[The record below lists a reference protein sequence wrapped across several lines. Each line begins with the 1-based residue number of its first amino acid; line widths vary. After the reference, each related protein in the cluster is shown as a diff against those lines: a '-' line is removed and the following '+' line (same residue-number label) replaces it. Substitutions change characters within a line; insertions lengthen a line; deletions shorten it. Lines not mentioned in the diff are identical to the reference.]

1 MKVLT
6 EEEVL
11 SFQEE
16 LTTLTEM
23 KERNKDLEEEHF
35 SKLESGLTLLGAT
48 AVEDK
53 LQDRV
58 PAVINDLQR
67 ADIKVWMLTGDKFET
82 AENIAKSCKLIQPD
96 FEIYRLKD
104 KKDVNLYCSDEF
116 VQKNE
121 SLMDTGKSRAMIV
134 ENTAL
139 SSIMDDPDMKINF
152 IRVSKTCEACI
163 CCRLRPG

>member
-1 MKVLT
+1 
-6 EEEVL
+6 
-11 SFQEE
+11 
-16 LTTLTEM
+16 
-23 KERNKDLEEEHF
+23 
-35 SKLESGLTLLGAT
+35 
-48 AVEDK
+48 
-53 LQDRV
+53 
-58 PAVINDLQR
+58 
-67 ADIKVWMLTGDKFET
+67 MLTGDKFET

-116 VQKNE
+116 VQRNE